1 MALVHARA
9 RICALAVFGAAIGT
23 GVAAGQVTELPGRFV
38 DHLDA
43 AADASSVDLPG
54 DVCSAGPIDHS
65 PQALALIAR
74 ERAARV
80 LAQLSHG
87 PTMRRVAAIMG
98 NGRHTG
104 DRRREDPAERKPVRA
119 SFAYESAAAPC
130 QRRNIGTLVEN
141 LEARRDFPCLP

>member
-1 MALVHARA
+1 
-9 RICALAVFGAAIGT
+9 LAVFGAAIGT

-54 DVCSAGPIDHS
+54 DVCSAGPVDHS

-80 LAQLSHG
+80 LAQLRHG
-87 PTMRRVAAIMG
+87 ATMRLVAAIMG
-98 NGRHTG
+98 
-104 DRRREDPAERKPVRA
+104 KA
-119 SFAYESAAAPC
+119 SPYGGS
-130 QRRNIGTLVEN
+130 L
-141 LEARRDFPCLP
+141 ARGPGET